1 MWSGSVQR
9 ARFWGWLISHI
20 LLALIFIA
28 ITFSFKYPN
37 APKTVLYSLI
47 REAAKARMQMDTS
60 NWKTEES
67 RNFVIKYKP
76 QDAPVAGMVL
86 DSAEKFHDPVSR
98 LLGYYPSAKIPL
110 VLYPD
115 RHTLGKSFGWSADQ
129 GAMGVY
135 WAGVIRVL
143 SPLDWVDSD
152 NYHDMTMTFDS
163 TGPMAHEYAHLVM
176 DYITAGNYPRWLTEG
191 VAQYVE
197 REVTGFVFE
206 APNGPANFWY
216 PLSEMDGGFDNLPD
230 QALAYRESL
239 AMIDFL
245 VQHNGFPA
253 LQRMLYDLG
262 KGKTLNQAMQTEYG
276 FSIDQFEKAFRQQE
290 HIQDVA

>member
-1 MWSGSVQR
+1 MGIREKRKDRRGGTPVPMGSGGVQR

-20 LLALIFIA
+20 LLALIFMA

-60 NWKTEES
+60 TWKTEES
-67 RNFVIKYKP
+67 RNFVLKYKP

-110 VLYPD
+110 ALYPD
-115 RHTLGKSFGWSADQ
+115 RDTLGKSFGWSADQ

-163 TGPMAHEYAHLVM
+163 NGPMAHEYAHLVM

-197 REVTGFVFE
+197 REVQLFFQMQRFDMGSCENNVENHFAQLLVRDARVFH
-206 APNGPANFWY
+206 
-216 PLSEMDGGFDNLPD
+216 LKL
-230 QALAYRESL
+230 
-239 AMIDFL
+239 
-245 VQHNGFPA
+245 
-253 LQRMLYDLG
+253 
-262 KGKTLNQAMQTEYG
+262 LNQLFIVNFNVN
-276 FSIDQFEKAFRQQE
+276 FSPERNLGDFVVFQNVSKLKAENRFLRLF
-290 HIQDVA
+290 